1 MLIYIGFKKKLPF
14 SPCGVAPTSAQ
25 YFVEIYPA
33 FCRLYIFRYAGVAL
47 IKRLFRC
54 QKGRKAQKIKRYKTI
69 KEQHQI
75 NENIK
80 DREVRLIDENG
91 EQLGIVPLRQAM
103 DIAEEKELD
112 LVKIS
117 PNANPPVCKIM
128 NYGKYVFELAKK
140 EKEAKRNQKMVEI
153 KEVWLSMTI
162 DVGDLN
168 VKARQAQ
175 KFLSGGNK
183 VKVSI
188 RMKGRQ
194 NAHANLG
201 IEVMNKFFAL
211 VKDVGV
217 MEKRPL
223 TEGRSIWMMLAP
235 IKA

>member
-1 MLIYIGFKKKLPF
+1 MNKLEEEVTLLAVRLCLYVLDTFQDISGILPFIYFSVCMGRFGFKAAF
-14 SPCGVAPTSAQ
+14 
-25 YFVEIYPA
+25 FV
-33 FCRLYIFRYAGVAL
+33 V
-47 IKRLFRC
+47 KRS
-54 QKGRKAQKIKRYKTI
+54 GSAQKIKRYKAI

-91 EQLGIVPLRQAM
+91 EQLGIVPIRQALET
-103 DIAEEKELD
+103 AEERELD

-140 EKEAKRNQKMVEI
+140 EKEAKRNQKLVEI

-168 VKARQAQ
+168 VKAKQAQ
-175 KFLSGGNK
+175 KFLTSGNK

-201 IEVMNKFFAL
+201 IEVMNRFFEL
-211 VKDVGV
+211 VKDCGV

-235 IKA
+235 VKA